1 MPYISE
7 SSKYISVF
15 NKDSVQIPT
24 QKIRILCFHPD
35 GPVMRTD
42 AHQCRE
48 ASEQFQVA
56 SVWNCEHVTRPN
68 AIQSSRRFQFS
79 FAYMEW
85 KTACTRSDD
94 RQHHP
99 DIEILDKEIAYIQ
112 STSVWTSGKYRPNT
126 VLDKAITCNR
136 LDSKATSF
144 GHDFNMETREACYG
158 KVVAQLII

>member
-15 NKDSVQIPT
+15 NEDSVQIPT

-42 AHQCRE
+42 AHQCR
-48 ASEQFQVA
+48 
-56 SVWNCEHVTRPN
+56 RPN

>member
-24 QKIRILCFHPD
+24 QKSRILCFHPN
-35 GPVMRTD
+35 GSVMRTD
-42 AHQCRE
+42 THQCRE

-56 SVWNCEHVTRPN
+56 FVRNCEHVTHPD
-68 AIQSSRRFQFS
+68 AIHSSRRFQFS

-85 KTACTRSDD
+85 KTSCTRSDD

-99 DIEILDKEIAYIQ
+99 DVEIFDKEIAYIQ
-112 STSVWTSGKYRPNT
+112 STSVWTSGQYRPDT
-126 VLDKAITCNR
+126 VLDKAITYNR
-136 LDSKATSF
+136 LDSRATSSR
-144 GHDFNMETREACYG
+144 HDLNMET
-158 KVVAQLII
+158 L